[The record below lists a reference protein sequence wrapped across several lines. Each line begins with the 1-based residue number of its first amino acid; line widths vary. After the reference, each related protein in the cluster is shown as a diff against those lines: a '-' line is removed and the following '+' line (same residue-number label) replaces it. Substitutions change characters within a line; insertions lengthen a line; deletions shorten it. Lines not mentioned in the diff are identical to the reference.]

1 VLSDLGPTWA
11 ATLLRVL
18 RTTYPYAAQHVS
30 TGPADVGAPPEV
42 LHPAFHGS
50 FDWHSSVH
58 MQWSA
63 VQLLEHG
70 VAGDAADE
78 LVAELDA
85 RLAPGPCGVE
95 AAYLRA
101 HPGFERPYGWAWA
114 VTLAAGASASV
125 HPGAGTWATALEPV
139 ADAVAGLTTD
149 WLGRLSHP
157 VRHGVH
163 SNTAFALSLLLRAF
177 TVLGRDDV
185 VDRVRARA
193 VDWFA
198 ADTGHDPRFEPS
210 GEDFLSP
217 TLAEADLMR
226 RVLPVDEM
234 GSWLAAFAPGLGREG
249 DPLLEVPAVLDPTDG
264 RMGHLVGLALSR
276 AWQLRALAPFLD
288 PEDEARVLA
297 AADAQVR
304 SALPAVS
311 GDDFM
316 ATHWLV
322 SFALLG
328 ELAL

>member
-1 VLSDLGPTWA
+1 MLSDVGPRWA
-11 ATLLRVL
+11 ATVLQVL
-18 RTTYPYAAQHVS
+18 RTPYPYAAQHVC
-30 TGPADVGAPPEV
+30 TGPADVGAAPEV

-58 MQWSA
+58 TQWSA

-70 VAGDAADE
+70 VAGGSAGA
-78 LVAELDA
+78 LAAELGT
-85 RLAPGPCGVE
+85 RLAPGPCAAE
-95 AAYLRA
+95 AAYLRE

-114 VTLAAGASASV
+114 ATLAAGASASV
-125 HPGAGTWATALEPV
+125 HPHAGTWASALEPV
-139 ADAVAGLTTD
+139 ADAVADLVLD
-149 WLGRLSHP
+149 WLRRLSHP

-163 SNTAFALSLLLRAF
+163 SNTAFALALLHRSFA
-177 TVLGRDDV
+177 VLGRDDV
-185 VDRVRARA
+185 VDRVGTRA
-193 VDWFA
+193 VDWFGS
-198 ADTGHDPRFEPS
+198 DTGHDPRFEPS

-217 TLAEADLMR
+217 TLTEADLLR
-226 RVLPVDEM
+226 RVLPADEF
-234 GSWLAAFAPGLGREG
+234 GPWLAAFAPGLGRPG
-249 DPLLEVPAVLDPTDG
+249 DPLLEVPVVLDPTDG

-288 PEDEARVLA
+288 PDAEVRVLD

-311 GDDFM
+311 GEDFM

>member
-1 VLSDLGPTWA
+1 MLSDLGPTWA
-11 ATLLRVL
+11 ATVLQVL
-18 RTTYPYAAQHVS
+18 RTPYPYAAQHVS
-30 TGPADVGAPPEV
+30 TGPADVGAPPPV

-78 LVAELDA
+78 LVAELDT
-85 RLAPGPCGVE
+85 RLAPGPCGAE
-95 AAYLRA
+95 AAYLRD

-114 VTLAAGASASV
+114 ATLAAGASASV
-125 HPGAGTWATALEPV
+125 HPPAGAWAGSLEPV
-139 ADAVAGLTTD
+139 ADAVADLTLD
-149 WLGRLSHP
+149 WLARLSHP

-163 SNTAFALSLLLRAF
+163 ANTAFALVLLHRSFA
-177 TVLGRDDV
+177 VLGRDDV
-185 VDRVRARA
+185 VDRVRVRA
-193 VDWFA
+193 IDWFG
-198 ADTGHDPRFEPS
+198 ADTGYDPRFEPS

-217 TLAEADLMR
+217 TLSEADLMR
-226 RVLPVDEM
+226 RVLRPRELR
-234 GSWLAAFAPGLGREG
+234 SWLSGFAPGLGGPE
-249 DPLLEVPAVLDPTDG
+249 DPLLDVPVVLDPTDG

-288 PEDEARVLA
+288 EDAQARALA
-297 AADAQVR
+297 AADEQVR
-304 SALPAVS
+304 SALPAVT
-311 GDDFM
+311 GEDFM

-322 SFALLG
+322 TFALLG